1 MAKKQVSKISDKLSK
16 VNDSFTVNVYDN
28 GYMLEISG
36 RDNLQD
42 WSSAKVIVNSLE
54 DLVTLIKEVT
64 EMERE

>member
-1 MAKKQVSKISDKLSK
+1 MAKKQVSKISDKLTK
-16 VNDSFTVNVYDN
+16 VSDSFTVNVYDN

-42 WSSAKVIVNSLE
+42 WSSAKVIVTSLE

-64 EMERE
+64 EMERD

>member
-1 MAKKQVSKISDKLSK
+1 MAKKQVSRISDKLAK
-16 VNDSFTVNVYDN
+16 VSDSFTVNVYDN

-42 WSSAKVIVNSLE
+42 WCSAKVIVTSLE

-64 EMERE
+64 EMERD

>member
-36 RDNLQD
+36 RDVLEN
-42 WSSAKVIVNSLE
+42 WSQAKVIVTSLE

>member
-42 WSSAKVIVNSLE
+42 WSSAKVIVTSLE

-64 EMERE
+64 EMERD